1 MKVIDAFVFFN
12 EYELADIR
20 LNYLADTVD
29 AFTPT
34 ESNYTWNGQ
43 SIKNVLAKCIKTC
56 PNIYKTK

>member
-29 AFTPT
+29 AFIIT

-43 SIKNVLAKCIKTC
+43 PNKKRFRKVYKNRSKLRAI
-56 PNIYKTK
+56 